1 MVRIGD
7 QVHTE
12 TFAYL
17 YVYAI
22 ITDSV
27 VPSILH
33 RNIQNQSYLSCY
45 LFETT
50 KPDVKVKFRHRP
62 FLPLSF
68 IQIFCIICKLMNINE
83 IKAK

>member
-7 QVHTE
+7 QVHTK

-17 YVYAI
+17 CVYAT

-33 RNIQNQSYLSCY
+33 RNN
-45 LFETT
+45 
-50 KPDVKVKFRHRP
+50 KGKVHAVK
-62 FLPLSF
+62 L
-68 IQIFCIICKLMNINE
+68 
-83 IKAK
+83 A

>member
-7 QVHTE
+7 QVHNS

-17 YVYAI
+17 CVYAT

-33 RNIQNQSYLSCY
+33 RNKGPSFWEKKER
-45 LFETT
+45 LFLTIHGVE
-50 KPDVKVKFRHRP
+50 KK
-62 FLPLSF
+62 
-68 IQIFCIICKLMNINE
+68 E
-83 IKAK
+83 

>member
-7 QVHTE
+7 QVHTL

-17 YVYAI
+17 CVYAT

-33 RNIQNQSYLSCY
+33 RNIDN
-45 LFETT
+45 
-50 KPDVKVKFRHRP
+50 HG
-62 FLPLSF
+62 
-68 IQIFCIICKLMNINE
+68 IGCIKKTAMFV
-83 IKAK
+83 

>member
-7 QVHTE
+7 LVHTL

-17 YVYAI
+17 CVYAA

-33 RNIQNQSYLSCY
+33 RNKYDETFAGEDGDTNDLSINDTY
-45 LFETT
+45 
-50 KPDVKVKFRHRP
+50 RH
-62 FLPLSF
+62 
-68 IQIFCIICKLMNINE
+68 
-83 IKAK
+83 